1 MAKTPT
7 NATEYLK
14 SLLDF
19 AAETIPTAK
28 HKDTPCKFIEKF
40 DCSHMYFI

>member
-1 MAKTPT
+1 MAKAPM

-19 AAETIPTAK
+19 AADKIPSAK
-28 HKDTPCKFIEKF
+28 HNDTPCKFRIIL
-40 DCSHMYFI
+40 Y